1 MKEPIRSHGAIIQVP
16 LLVVCFLL
24 AASSVSAQV
33 GQPYPRPKSVPS
45 QGNAAPIDPR
55 SRGGGD
61 SVSESHRRDKPEDP
75 ETVLLRRR
83 RLAELSEDF
92 QRLKRINKEKLL
104 PLSSAQS
111 LDYKEILQTSAEINS
126 RAKRIRSN
134 TPVSLQDKK
143 AEKTSYEE
151 SDDRLAS
158 LMIDLTKAIDSL
170 LGSSGFQTV
179 SANDNESRTTAGRDL
194 ENVIRLSASVN
205 KIAKRLSKTTAQK

>member
-1 MKEPIRSHGAIIQVP
+1 MKEPIRSHSAIIRLP

-24 AASSVSAQV
+24 ASSCVSVLAQ
-33 GQPYPRPKSVPS
+33 QPYPRPKLVPS
-45 QGNAAPIDPR
+45 QGNVTPNDPR
-55 SRGGGD
+55 SRGGVD
-61 SVSESHRRDKPEDP
+61 SVSEPHRRDKPEDT

-92 QRLKRINKEKLL
+92 QRLRRINKEKLL

-111 LDYKEILQTSAEINS
+111 LDYKEILQTSAEVNS

-143 AEKTSYEE
+143 AEKTSYDE
-151 SDDRLAS
+151 SDDRLAP
-158 LMIDLTKAIDSL
+158 LMIELTKAIDSL

-179 SANDNESRTTAGRDL
+179 SANDNESRTNAGRDL